1 MQFLNFLLL
10 LTIPFLSTTIQDSA
24 PVNAPSD
31 LRIEKKSWTKSYPPV
46 GGDRDPFAPNDLMR
60 ERVLAA
66 REAQIVNRQRIAN
79 AEPIEK
85 PRSIQINTSSLPNF
99 KPGQAYYSYSVTLKN
114 TGTKTVKTVLW
125 AYVFTDTVLQEQVG
139 RTVSENYVKLRP
151 GKSVE
156 MVGYS
161 SNHAVQVVNA
171 KSAGT
176 RNPIKEEV
184 LILRIDYEDG
194 TFWERPAPPSEK

>member
-1 MQFLNFLLL
+1 MQFLNLFLL
-10 LTIPFLSTTIQDSA
+10 LTIPLFGTANQQPASVSS
-24 PVNAPSD
+24 PVD
-31 LRIEKKSWTKSYPPV
+31 MVVEKKGWTKSYPPV
-46 GGDRDPFAPNDLMR
+46 GGDRDPFAPNDLVR

-66 REAQIVNRQRIAN
+66 REAQVVNRQRIGSG
-79 AEPIEK
+79 EPLEK
-85 PRSIQINTSSLPNF
+85 PRSVQINTSSLPIF
-99 KPGQAYYSYSVTLKN
+99 KPGQAYYAYSVTLKN
-114 TGTKTVKTVLW
+114 TGKKTITTVLW

-139 RTVSENYVKLRP
+139 RTVSENAVKLRP

-156 MVGYS
+156 MTGYS

-184 LILRIDYEDG
+184 QILRVDYEDG
-194 TFWERPAPPSEK
+194 TFWERPAPR

>member
-1 MQFLNFLLL
+1 MQFLNLLLL
-10 LTIPFLSTTIQDSA
+10 LTIPFLSAIQDSA
-24 PVNAPSD
+24 PVDAPSD
-31 LRIEKKSWTKSYPPV
+31 LRIERKSWTKSYPPV
-46 GGDRDPFAPNDLMR
+46 GGDRDPFAPNDLIR

-66 REAQIVNRQRIAN
+66 REAQVVNRQRIGSG
-79 AEPIEK
+79 EPLQK
-85 PRSIQINTSSLPNF
+85 PRNVQINTSSLPNF

-114 TGTKTVKTVLW
+114 TGTKTVKTVIW
-125 AYVFTDTVLQEQVG
+125 AYIFTDTVLQEQVG
-139 RTVSENYVKLRP
+139 RTVSENQVKLRP

-184 LILRIDYEDG
+184 LILRIDYEDD
-194 TFWERPAPPSEK
+194 TFWERPAPPNQK

>member
-1 MQFLNFLLL
+1 MQFLNLLLL
-10 LTIPFLSTTIQDSA
+10 LTIPLLIPTIQDSA
-24 PVNAPSD
+24 TANAPSD

-66 REAQIVNRQRIAN
+66 RDAQIVNRQRIAN

-85 PRSIQINTSSLPNF
+85 PRNVQINTSSLPNF

-125 AYVFTDTVLQEQVG
+125 AYVFTDTVLQELVG
-139 RTVSENYVKLRP
+139 RTVSENEVKLRP

-156 MVGYS
+156 VVGYS

-194 TFWERPAPPSEK
+194 TFWERPTPPNQK

>member
-1 MQFLNFLLL
+1 MQFLTFFLL
-10 LTIPFLSTTIQDSA
+10 LTIPLLNATIQD
-24 PVNAPSD
+24 PTRVNLPSD
-31 LRIEKKSWTKSYPPV
+31 LQIEKKSWTKSYPPV
-46 GGDRDPFAPNDLMR
+46 GGDRDPFAPNDLVR

-66 REAQIVNRQRIAN
+66 KEAQVVNRQRIGSG
-79 AEPIEK
+79 EPYIEK
-85 PRSIQINTSSLPNF
+85 PRNVQINTSSLPNF

-114 TGTKTVKTVLW
+114 TGKKTITTVLW

-139 RTVSENYVKLRP
+139 RTVSENAVKLRP

-176 RNPIKEEV
+176 RNPIKEEIE
-184 LILRIDYEDG
+184 ILRVDYEDG
-194 TFWERPAPPSEK
+194 TFWERAAPPNQ

>member
-1 MQFLNFLLL
+1 MQFLNLLLL
-10 LTIPFLSTTIQDSA
+10 LTIPLLIPTIQDSA
-24 PVNAPSD
+24 TANAPSD

-66 REAQIVNRQRIAN
+66 RDAQIVNRQRIAN

-85 PRSIQINTSSLPNF
+85 PRNVQINTSSLPNF

-125 AYVFTDTVLQEQVG
+125 AYVFTDTVLQELVG
-139 RTVSENYVKLRP
+139 RTVSENEVKLRP

-156 MVGYS
+156 VVGYS

-194 TFWERPAPPSEK
+194 SFWERPTPPNQK

>member
-1 MQFLNFLLL
+1 MQFLTIFLL
-10 LTIPFLSTTIQDSA
+10 LTIPLLNVTIQDPA
-24 PVNAPSD
+24 RVNSPSD
-31 LRIEKKSWTKSYPPV
+31 LAIERKSWTKSYPPV
-46 GGDRDPFAPNDLMR
+46 GGDRDPFAPNDLVR

-66 REAQIVNRQRIAN
+66 REAQVVNRQRIGSG
-79 AEPIEK
+79 EPLEK
-85 PRSIQINTSSLPNF
+85 PRSVQINTSSLPIF
-99 KPGQAYYSYSVTLKN
+99 KPGQAYYAYSVTLKN
-114 TGTKTVKTVLW
+114 TGKKTITTVLW

-139 RTVSENYVKLRP
+139 RTVSENAVKLRP

-156 MVGYS
+156 MTGYS

-184 LILRIDYEDG
+184 QILRVDYEDG
-194 TFWERPAPPSEK
+194 TFWERPAPR

>member
-1 MQFLNFLLL
+1 MQFLNLLLL
-10 LTIPFLSTTIQDSA
+10 LTIPLLHTVPQDPATVQSPA
-24 PVNAPSD
+24 D

-46 GGDRDPFAPNDLMR
+46 GGDRDPFAPNDMVR
-60 ERVLAA
+60 EQVLAA
-66 REAQIVNRQRIAN
+66 REAQVVNRQRIASS
-79 AEPIEK
+79 EPLMK
-85 PRSIQINTSSLPNF
+85 PRNVQINTSSLPNF

-139 RTVSENYVKLRP
+139 RTVSENRIKLRP
-151 GKSVE
+151 GKTVE

-161 SNHAVQVVNA
+161 SNPAVQVINA

-176 RNPIKEEV
+176 RNPIKEAIE
-184 LILRIDYEDG
+184 ILRIEYEDG
-194 TFWERPAPPSEK
+194 TFWERPPQR